1 MIVDVVSQI
10 LASIRLGANIQ
21 SHDGSFP
28 PGHNGPYHDPETPAR
43 NTAHWVIA
51 NLYAWKATG
60 EEKLSLAAKKGV
72 SYLIEEVRKSGN
84 HGVVCREKVGKDKT
98 NGLVGQAWVIE
109 ALAEAAWVLDDDNA
123 KEAAEDLFRRHL
135 FNAQA
140 SAWLTAPIAD
150 SDSVKFDRTFNH
162 QLWFA
167 ASGALLVRC
176 GVDVREP
183 VERFL
188 SRHLPS
194 MKQYRSGLIHH
205 SNPYF
210 MALDG
215 KEKAKSLLRHLRV
228 VLNSRKV
235 YMKSVGYHTFNTY
248 ALALIEECIPS
259 LGLREMEPVG
269 KAVRYIE
276 SNEFSEKIGHSD
288 YSFAYNPPGFE
299 AAYTLKVFNGVTN
312 PFSHPLMRRQFE
324 QTHNKHSGH
333 FDRNVSDTR
342 TCAARVYEAAR
353 LLEPRK
359 M

>member
-1 MIVDVVSQI
+1 MVSSISMINAEQQ
-10 LASIRLGANIQ
+10 A
-21 SHDGSFP
+21 DGSYP
-28 PGHNGPYHDPETPAR
+28 GGHNGPYHDDESRAR
-43 NTAHWVIA
+43 NTAHMVVA
-51 NLYAWKATG
+51 NLYAWKHTG
-60 EEKLSLAAKKGV
+60 ETQFRQAAESGV
-72 SYLIEEVRKSGN
+72 GYLCCVVRQAGN
-84 HGVVCREKVGKDKT
+84 FGVICRNKAGKDRA
-98 NGLVGQAWVIE
+98 NGLVGQAWIIE

-123 KEAAEDLFRRHL
+123 KEAAEDLFRRHR
-135 FNAQA
+135 FDAQA
-140 SAWLTAPIAD
+140 SAWLTAPVAD

>member
-1 MIVDVVSQI
+1 MQTVQDKVIG
-10 LASIRLGANIQ
+10 SIAQ
-21 SHDGSFP
+21 SYVLQGEDGSFP
-28 PGHNGPYHDPETPAR
+28 PGHNGPYHDPENPAR

-72 SYLIEEVRKSGN
+72 SYLVDEVRKSGN
-84 HGVVCREKVGKDKT
+84 NGVVCREKAGKDKT

-109 ALAEAAWVLDDDNA
+109 ALAEAAWMLDDDNA
-123 KEAAEDLFRRHL
+123 KDAAEDLFRRHR
-135 FNAQA
+135 FDAQA
-140 SAWLTAPIAD
+140 SSWLTAPVAD

-188 SRHLPS
+188 KRHVLGI
-194 MKQYRSGLIHH
+194 KQYRSGLIHH

-210 MALDG
+210 IALGG
-215 KEKAKSLLRHLRV
+215 KEKAKSLLRHLRT
-228 VLNSRKV
+228 VLNRQKV

-259 LGLREMEPVG
+259 LALREMEPVM

-276 SNEFSEKIGHSD
+276 SNEFSEKIGQSD

-312 PFSHPLMRRQFE
+312 PFSHPLMRRQVE

-333 FDRNVSDTR
+333 FDRNVSDPR

-353 LLEPRK
+353 LLEPK
-359 M
+359 TM